1 MMAKRIL
8 VPVRDVTRAE
18 AIVPV
23 VAALARESG
32 GTVRLLSVQP
42 LPGTRFDEF
51 ARTLPFYGY
60 DVGVMLDMPR
70 RVLMYGHAHEE
81 RLESE
86 TLERL
91 RCLEPLLDG
100 VPVERAVRFG
110 DPVEEIT
117 RDADAFD
124 ADLVAVTER
133 RRRWWRPALTGIIDR
148 LRARVGVPVLALS
161 AGAR

>member
-8 VPVRDVTRAE
+8 VPVGDHTRAE

-23 VAALARESG
+23 VAALARDSG

-42 LPGTRFDEF
+42 LQRTRFDDY
-51 ARTLPFYGY
+51 ARSYGY
-60 DVGVMLDMPR
+60 DVGLTLDVHQ
-70 RVLMYGHAHEE
+70 RVLMYGHAQEE

-91 RCLEPLLDG
+91 RRLELLLDG

-110 DPVEEIT
+110 DVVEEIACET
-117 RDADAFD
+117 DAFD

-133 RRRWWRPALTGIIDR
+133 RRPWWRPALARIVDR
-148 LRARVGVPVLALS
+148 VRARVRVPVLALS
-161 AGAR
+161 GGAR

>member
-1 MMAKRIL
+1 MAKRIL
-8 VPVRDVTRAE
+8 VPVGDVTRAE

-32 GTVRLLSVQP
+32 GTVRLLSVRP
-42 LPGTRFDEF
+42 LQ
-51 ARTLPFYGY
+51 RTDFNEYASKLPMYGY
-60 DVGVMLDMPR
+60 DVGVTIDVQQ
-70 RVLMYGHAHEE
+70 RVLMYGHAYEE

-91 RCLEPLLDG
+91 RRLEPLLEG

-110 DPVEEIT
+110 DVVEEIT
-117 RDADAFD
+117 READAFD

-133 RRRWWRPALTGIIDR
+133 RRPWWRPALARIVDR
-148 LRARVGVPVLALS
+148 VRARVGVPVLTL
-161 AGAR
+161 AGDAR

>member
-1 MMAKRIL
+1 MAKRIL
-8 VPVRDVTRAE
+8 VPVADVTRAE
-18 AIVPV
+18 AIVPM

-42 LPGTRFDEF
+42 LQPTRFDDY

-60 DVGVMLDMPR
+60 DVGITVDVPR
-70 RVLMYGHAHEE
+70 RVVTYGHAHEA
-81 RLESE
+81 RVESE

-91 RCLEPLLDG
+91 SRLEPLLDG
-100 VPVERAVRFG
+100 VPVERIVRFG
-110 DPVEEIT
+110 DVVEEIT
-117 RDADAFD
+117 REAHAFD

-133 RRRWWRPALTGIIDR
+133 RRRWWRPLLARIIDR
-148 LRARVGVPVLALS
+148 VRAHVGVPVLALS

>member
-1 MMAKRIL
+1 MAKRIL

-18 AIVPV
+18 AIVPM

-42 LPGTRFDEF
+42 PPRTRFDEY
-51 ARTLPFYGY
+51 ARILPFDGY
-60 DVGVMLDMPR
+60 DVVTLDAPR
-70 RVLMYGHAHEE
+70 RVLAYGHAHEE

-91 RCLEPLLDG
+91 RRLEPLLDG
-100 VPVERAVRFG
+100 VPTERTVRFG
-110 DPVEEIT
+110 DVVEEIA
-117 RDADAFD
+117 REAHAFG

-133 RRRWWRPALTGIIDR
+133 RRRWWRPLLARMIDR
-148 LRARVGVPVLALS
+148 VRARVGVPVLALS
-161 AGAR
+161 GGAR

>member
-1 MMAKRIL
+1 MAKRIL
-8 VPVRDVTRAE
+8 VPVGDVTRAE

-32 GTVRLLSVQP
+32 GTVRLLSVRPVQRTDFNEYASK
-42 LPGTRFDEF
+42 LPM
-51 ARTLPFYGY
+51 YGY
-60 DVGVMLDMPR
+60 DVGVMIDVQR
-70 RVLMYGHAHEE
+70 HVLVYGHAYEE

-91 RCLEPLLDG
+91 RRLEPLLEG

-110 DPVEEIT
+110 DVVEEIT
-117 RDADAFD
+117 READAFD

-133 RRRWWRPALTGIIDR
+133 RRPWWRPALARIVDR
-148 LRARVGVPVLALS
+148 VRARVGVPVLTL
-161 AGAR
+161 AGDAR

>member
-8 VPVRDVTRAE
+8 VPVGDVTRAE

-32 GTVRLLSVQP
+32 GTVRLVSVQP
-42 LPGTRFDEF
+42 LQ
-51 ARTLPFYGY
+51 RTSLLEYASKEPMYGY
-60 DVGVMLDMPR
+60 DVGVTIDLQQ
-70 RVLMYGHAHEE
+70 RVLAYGHAQED

-91 RCLEPLLDG
+91 RRLEPLLDG
-100 VPVERAVRFG
+100 VPVERSVRFG
-110 DPVEEIT
+110 DVVEEIT
-117 RDADAFD
+117 READAFG

-133 RRRWWRPALTGIIDR
+133 RRPWWRPALARIVDR
-148 LRARVGVPVLALS
+148 VRARVGVPVLTLAG
-161 AGAR
+161 GAR

>member
-1 MMAKRIL
+1 MAKRIL
-8 VPVRDVTRAE
+8 VSVRDLARAE
-18 AIVPV
+18 AVVPF

-32 GTVRLLSVQP
+32 GTVRLLSVQSP
-42 LPGTRFDEF
+42 PRTRFDEF
-51 ARTLPFYGY
+51 TYTLPYYGY
-60 DVGVMLDMPR
+60 DVGLALDVPR

-86 TLERL
+86 MLERL
-91 RCLEPLLDG
+91 QHLEALLDG

-110 DPVEEIT
+110 DVVEEIT
-117 RDADAFD
+117 REANAFD

>member
-1 MMAKRIL
+1 MAKRIL
-8 VPVRDVTRAE
+8 VPVGDHTRAE

-23 VAALARESG
+23 VAALARDSG

-42 LPGTRFDEF
+42 LQRTRFDDY
-51 ARTLPFYGY
+51 ARSYGY
-60 DVGVMLDMPR
+60 DVGLTLDVHQ
-70 RVLMYGHAHEE
+70 RVLMYGHAQEE

-91 RCLEPLLDG
+91 RRLELLLDG

-110 DPVEEIT
+110 DVVEEIARET
-117 RDADAFD
+117 DAFD

-133 RRRWWRPALTGIIDR
+133 RRPWWRPALARIVDR
-148 LRARVGVPVLALS
+148 VRARVRVPVLALS
-161 AGAR
+161 GGAR